1 MASVLATTNI
11 LDGRSCAKSE
21 AIYQTLT
28 IKFSNDNI
36 GTLINNAALIHY
48 YLLLI
53 FTSTNQNGLRTQ
65 PTFTCSK
72 LTIETIGQGVKYVQS

>member
-21 AIYQTLT
+21 ARYQTLT

-36 GTLINNAALIHY
+36 GTLINKAVLIH
-48 YLLLI
+48 
-53 FTSTNQNGLRTQ
+53 
-65 PTFTCSK
+65 
-72 LTIETIGQGVKYVQS
+72 

>member
-36 GTLINNAALIHY
+36 GTLINNVALVH
-48 YLLLI
+48 
-53 FTSTNQNGLRTQ
+53 
-65 PTFTCSK
+65 
-72 LTIETIGQGVKYVQS
+72 

>member
-1 MASVLATTNI
+1 MTSVLATTNI

-21 AIYQTLT
+21 ARYQTLT

-36 GTLINNAALIHY
+36 GTLINKAVLI

-65 PTFTCSK
+65 LTFTCSK

>member
-1 MASVLATTNI
+1 MTSVLATTNI

-21 AIYQTLT
+21 ARYQTLT

-36 GTLINNAALIHY
+36 GILINKAVLI

-65 PTFTCSK
+65 PTFTCPK

>member
-36 GTLINNAALIHY
+36 GTLINNVALIH
-48 YLLLI
+48 
-53 FTSTNQNGLRTQ
+53 
-65 PTFTCSK
+65 
-72 LTIETIGQGVKYVQS
+72 

>member
-1 MASVLATTNI
+1 MTSVLATTNI

-21 AIYQTLT
+21 ARYQTLT

-36 GTLINNAALIHY
+36 GTLINKAVLI